1 MGLENILNADL
12 DDDALDIQTCVLKED
27 HGHQQPRDYSAYLI
41 ALAIYWYKIKKSSLF
56 QKRLNITH

>member
-41 ALAIYWYKIKKSSLF
+41 ALAIYWYKIKKSSSF
-56 QKRLNITH
+56 